1 MVNSANL
8 RIIIVFIAISLC
20 ILYSHLIS
28 AACIIFGTFII
39 LVGQFRPMKTLF
51 YGLAFTLILACTAT
65 PDQQSERTSYD
76 SMPEKALWA
85 DAYILKYLDANKDRL
100 TTSDGKPVTY
110 MKDSSTR
117 YGRDYAMVRIG
128 HSFENHYVTN
138 QWIFIDSLS
147 KQIYEYDLPNDSLI
161 LWNRLK
167 DSIRG
172 K

>member
-1 MVNSANL
+1 
-8 RIIIVFIAISLC
+8 
-20 ILYSHLIS
+20 
-28 AACIIFGTFII
+28 
-39 LVGQFRPMKTLF
+39 
-51 YGLAFTLILACTAT
+51 
-65 PDQQSERTSYD
+65 
-76 SMPEKALWA
+76 MPEKALWA
-85 DAYILKYLDANKDRL
+85 DVYILKYLDAKKDRL
-100 TTSDGKPVTY
+100 TTADGKPVTY
-110 MKDSSTR
+110 MKETSKR
-117 YGRDYAMVRIG
+117 EGRDYAMVRIG